1 MGAKGREK
9 AKTGNEMEG
18 REAQQEE
25 DMSGN
30 NRERARK
37 GRERGQTNI
46 WDGKKR
52 RKTKRSKKNV
62 PGWSGAP
69 DQTIIKNKRLDKVS
83 RNASE

>member
-30 NRERARK
+30 NRERAHK

-46 WDGKKR
+46 WDGKK
-52 RKTKRSKKNV
+52 KKKNKKIKKQRSRLE
-62 PGWSGAP
+62 WSSGS
-69 DQTIIKNKRLDKVS
+69 NY
-83 RNASE
+83 N

>member
-9 AKTGNEMEG
+9 AKTGNETEG

-46 WDGKKR
+46 WDGKK
-52 RKTKRSKKNV
+52 KEEKQKDQKRTFPV
-62 PGWSGAP
+62 GVELR
-69 DQTIIKNKRLDKVS
+69 IKL
-83 RNASE
+83 

>member
-46 WDGKKR
+46 WDGKKKEEKQKDQ
-52 RKTKRSKKNV
+52 KTTFPVGVELR
-62 PGWSGAP
+62 
-69 DQTIIKNKRLDKVS
+69 IKL
-83 RNASE
+83 